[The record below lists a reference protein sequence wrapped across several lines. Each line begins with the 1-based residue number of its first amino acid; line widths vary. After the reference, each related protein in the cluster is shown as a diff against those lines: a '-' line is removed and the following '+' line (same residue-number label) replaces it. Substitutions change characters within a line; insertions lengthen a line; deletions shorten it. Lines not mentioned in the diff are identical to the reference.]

1 MKQKFNVITSTCVP
15 LPLENVDTDQIIPAR
30 FLKATTREEKFFGD
44 NLFRDWRYN
53 SDGTVNKDFVLNDPT
68 YSGCILVA
76 GKNFGSGSSREHAA
90 WAIAGYGFR
99 VVISSFFADIHKN
112 NELNN
117 FVLPVVVSEDFLQ
130 ELFLTIQNDP
140 KTEVEVDLPNQRVT
154 NKATGRS
161 EQFDI
166 NGYKKHCLMNGL
178 DDIDFLVQNKDKI
191 EAWECNA
198 TLRHS
203 CRRTAQQINSYK
215 RIAPLVEIMDST
227 LRDGEQTNGVSFLPH
242 EKLVMARKLL
252 HEVNVDRIEVASAR
266 VSDGEKEAVSMICR
280 YARQIDRLDSVEVLG
295 FVDGGL
301 SVDWIADCGGRTIN
315 LLAKGSLKHCTQ
327 QLHKTPEEHIADIK
341 KEVEYAHSKGLS
353 VNLYLEDW
361 SNGMKDSPEYVYQLM
376 DALTS
381 PNPSQG
387 EGLGSSP
394 WGRLG
399 GVSRFMLPDTLGVMN
414 PLQVVE
420 YFRKMMKRY
429 PQTHFD
435 FHAHNDYD
443 LAVSNSLAAVLSGA
457 KGLHVTVNGLGERCG
472 NAPLASVQV
481 ILKDQ
486 FHAKTNIN
494 EEQLNDISRMVES
507 FSGIAVAPNQPIV
520 GEHVFTQVAGVHAD
534 GDTKDQ
540 LYFNELMPERFGRK
554 REYALGK
561 QSGKANIAK
570 NLEEL
575 GLELTPEQT
584 RRVTQ
589 RITELGDKKEIVTQE
604 DLPYIVS
611 DVLKHDG
618 SEDKVK
624 LISYVVSTAY
634 GLKPGANIKV
644 EINGKQYDGSAVGDG
659 QYDAFVKALRYIYK
673 KYLNRTFPILANYQ
687 VTIPPGGRTDAL
699 VQTVISWHH
708 DGGLLRTRALD
719 ADQTEAAIKATFKML
734 NIIENEQN
742 LTTK

>member
-1 MKQKFNVITSTCVP
+1 M
-15 LPLENVDTDQIIPAR
+15 
-30 FLKATTREEKFFGD
+30 G
-44 NLFRDWRYN
+44 
-53 SDGTVNKDFVLNDPT
+53 
-68 YSGCILVA
+68 
-76 GKNFGSGSSREHAA
+76 
-90 WAIAGYGFR
+90 
-99 VVISSFFADIHKN
+99 
-112 NELNN
+112 
-117 FVLPVVVSEDFLQ
+117 
-130 ELFLTIQNDP
+130 
-140 KTEVEVDLPNQRVT
+140 
-154 NKATGRS
+154 
-161 EQFDI
+161 
-166 NGYKKHCLMNGL
+166 
-178 DDIDFLVQNKDKI
+178 
-191 EAWECNA
+191 
-198 TLRHS
+198 
-203 CRRTAQQINSYK
+203 TAQQVNNYK
-215 RIAPLVEIMDST
+215 RLAPLVEIMDST

-252 HEVNVDRIEVASAR
+252 SDVNVDRIEIASAR
-266 VSDGEKEAVSMICR
+266 VSEGEREAVTKICA
-280 YARQIDRLDSVEVLG
+280 YAQKNGLLDRVEVLG
-295 FVDGGL
+295 FVDGGK
-301 SVDWIADCGGRTIN
+301 SIDWIAECGGKVVN
-315 LLAKGSLKHCTQ
+315 LLAKGSLKHCTH
-327 QLHKTPEEHIADIK
+327 QLHKTPEEHISDIK
-341 KEVEYAHSKGLS
+341 REMEYAASKGIS

-381 PNPSQG
+381 HPSP
-387 EGLGSSP
+387 LTSIK
-394 WGRLG
+394 
-399 GVSRFMLPDTLGVMN
+399 RFMLPDTLGVMN

-429 PQTHFD
+429 PDQHFD

-472 NAPLASVQV
+472 NAPLASVQA

-494 EEQLNDISRMVES
+494 ENQLNDISRMVES

-534 GDTKDQ
+534 GDTKDK
-540 LYFNELMPERFGRK
+540 LYYNELIPERFGRK

-561 QSGKANIAK
+561 NSGKANIAK

-584 RRVTQ
+584 RRVTE
-589 RITELGDKKEIVTQE
+589 RITELGDKKEIVTLD

-618 SEDKVK
+618 SEEKVK

-634 GLKPGANIKV
+634 GLRPGANVKV
-644 EINGKQYDGSAVGDG
+644 EINGQQYEGSAVGDG
-659 QYDAFVKALRYIYK
+659 QFDAFVKALRYIYK
-673 KYLNRTFPILANYQ
+673 KYLDRTFPFLANYQ

-699 VQTVISWHH
+699 VQTVISWHYK
-708 DGGLLRTRALD
+708 DGLLRTRGLD

-734 NIIENEQN
+734 NIIENDI
-742 LTTK
+742 TKE